1 MNRYHHSLF
10 KALCQCHIFKLN
22 QTHKHAKIRQGG
34 SKMSWYIHKFYLG
47 FRTDRLKTI
56 VTYVNSV
63 MQLKCDSVI
72 IFG

>member
-1 MNRYHHSLF
+1 MLKSDRAVL
-10 KALCQCHIFKLN
+10 KCPDIC
-22 QTHKHAKIRQGG
+22 
-34 SKMSWYIHKFYLG
+34 IHKFYLG